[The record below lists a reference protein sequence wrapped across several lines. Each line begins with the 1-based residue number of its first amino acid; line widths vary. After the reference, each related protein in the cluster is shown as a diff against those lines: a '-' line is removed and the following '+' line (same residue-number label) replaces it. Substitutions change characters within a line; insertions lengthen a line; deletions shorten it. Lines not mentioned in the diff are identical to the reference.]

1 MWVARLGVLDGLR
14 GWGAVFVLLYHLFCD
29 ALPLGPSATTLQYFL
44 PFNGQ
49 LAVQV
54 FFVVSGFA
62 LSVRYLSD
70 GDLQAWS
77 RILAGRY
84 IRLAIPILAACFIVH
99 VVMALNLVAPPS
111 ERLPVF
117 RPYFNFEPT
126 IGHLLRF
133 SLFDVFFDYKGSE
146 TYIGP
151 LWTMSI
157 ELIGSFIV
165 LLAILVVRRVPARI
179 LMLCGV
185 AVMILV
191 LAPSKNAA
199 MLALFPLGAALA
211 DCFNRGWLDD
221 VPTPISVLILVV
233 AASVPLMTSSKM
245 AWGLL
250 SAVPLT
256 FGAIAFAP
264 ARVWL
269 SGRLSAWLGR
279 LSFPLYLIH
288 GPIICF
294 VGEPMMRA
302 ADTGIEKVGVQLL
315 VLLLSFCAARA
326 FVPVND
332 LAVRLAHRFANLVV
346 GPAFAFGRAI

>member
-1 MWVARLGVLDGLR
+1 MTRLGVLDGLR
-14 GWGAVFVLLYHLFCD
+14 GWGAVFVLLFHVFCD
-29 ALPLGPSATTLQYFL
+29 AIPLGPSATRLQYFL

-49 LAVQV
+49 LAVLV

-84 IRLAIPILAACFIVH
+84 IRLAIPILAACLVVH
-99 VVMALNLVAPPS
+99 LVMALDLVAPPS
-111 ERLPVF
+111 ERLPIF

-133 SLFDVFFDYKGSE
+133 SLFDVFFDYKGNE

-151 LWTMSI
+151 LWTMRI
-157 ELIGSFIV
+157 ELIGSVIV
-165 LLAILVVRRVPARI
+165 LFAILVVRRVPARI
-179 LMLCGV
+179 LVLCGF
-185 AVMILV
+185 AVMIILF
-191 LAPSKNAA
+191 APSKNAA

-221 VPTPISVLILVV
+221 VPTPISALILVV
-233 AASVPLMTSSKM
+233 GASVPLMTSSRM

-250 SAVPLT
+250 SALPLT
-256 FGAIAFAP
+256 LGAIAFAP
-264 ARVWL
+264 ARAWL

-294 VGEPMMRA
+294 VGEPVMRA
-302 ADTGIEKVGVQLL
+302 VDTGIEKAGVQFL
-315 VLLLSFCAARA
+315 VLLLSFCAAGA

-332 LAVRLAHRFANLVV
+332 LAVRLAHRFANFVV
-346 GPAFAFGRAI
+346 RPAFAFRRAI

>member
-1 MWVARLGVLDGLR
+1 MTRLGVLDGLR
-14 GWGAVFVLLYHLFCD
+14 GWGAVFVLLFHVFCD
-29 ALPLGPSATTLQYFL
+29 AIPLGPSATRLQYFL

-49 LAVQV
+49 LAVLV

-84 IRLAIPILAACFIVH
+84 IRLAIPILAACLVVH
-99 VVMALNLVAPPS
+99 LVMALDLVAPPS
-111 ERLPVF
+111 ERLPIF

-133 SLFDVFFDYKGSE
+133 SLFDVFFDYKGNE

-151 LWTMSI
+151 LWTMRI
-157 ELIGSFIV
+157 ELIGSVIV
-165 LLAILVVRRVPARI
+165 LFAILVVRRVPARI
-179 LMLCGV
+179 LMLCGF
-185 AVMILV
+185 AVMIILF
-191 LAPSKNAA
+191 APSKNAA

-221 VPTPISVLILVV
+221 VPTPISALILVV
-233 AASVPLMTSSKM
+233 GASVPLMTSSRM

-250 SAVPLT
+250 SALPLT
-256 FGAIAFAP
+256 LGAIAFAP
-264 ARVWL
+264 ARAWL

-294 VGEPMMRA
+294 VGEPVMRA
-302 ADTGIEKVGVQLL
+302 VDTGIEKAGVQFL
-315 VLLLSFCAARA
+315 VLLLSFCAAGA

-332 LAVRLAHRFANLVV
+332 LAVRLAHRFANFVV
-346 GPAFAFGRAI
+346 RPAFAFRRAI